1 MGVRGWNSLL
11 AREGWLVPTRADN
24 GSDRPDHL
32 LWMNANNLRDP
43 HHQQHDSSLLLDRIE
58 PIPDG
63 SAFHIDG
70 LGLCFHLHA
79 AAYQRQV
86 SSASM
91 SSGPGS
97 SAGGSNSSM
106 RLVRTFL
113 PLEHLHE
120 ITLEFIHRLQAAGI
134 STIVVYWDGTRRP
147 RFKAE
152 TQRERFAHRDQ
163 EWSLLQTYC
172 RSGGRLPR
180 QNLATAF
187 PISPLAQTQIYH
199 TLATCNSNNNI
210 RMVQCDGEADID
222 MARAAVLANRRSDT
236 TAFVVANDSDFC
248 FMANISYI
256 PLSTLHPNENGGM
269 SAIVL
274 QRKRLAESF
283 DLSDETLLVEAA
295 LLLGNDYYQPPV
307 ESSSREK
314 SPSAVIAFLQEQD
327 PDFRV
332 EAPNILA
339 AARMAFV
346 RDLYNLRDN
355 DGEYMGEKQ
364 YGENG
369 TSPEARSRL
378 EQREFSSF
386 KPTYRVSERAL
397 EPTTQLHLYDS
408 PTDAIVECLERY
420 VNEDPSEFKREHIQ
434 ALLDM
439 HRGDCRT
446 TLDCPRWN
454 DVVASHILESTIVR
468 LYRRQPILPLES
480 PYEVYPSAIQFCEAL
495 HRNRAPPPA
504 RSPQTA
510 TTTTQQPSRSDFSAP
525 LILPVDE
532 FEVKILDSVKRNR
545 VTIIQGETGCG
556 TYHVCMHAW
565 VDEKISPKVA
575 GKSTRVPL
583 MLLQQAVSTKIFIC
597 QPRRLAVKS
606 IVDYLRKTAP
616 EPLRQRIALRMGHGI
631 RGTCWPNAGGRSFV
645 SPFCLRKS
653 TRIARPEHGLS
664 PPDTWCDCWPMRQ
677 SDSTVLT
684 F

>member
-1 MGVRGWNSLL
+1 MGVRGWNTLL
-11 AREGWLVPTRADN
+11 AREGWLVPTREADD
-24 GSDRPDHL
+24 GSDRSDHL
-32 LWMNANNLRDP
+32 LWMNPRDPRDP
-43 HHQQHDSSLLLDRIE
+43 HQQQRSSGCSSLLLDHIE
-58 PIPDG
+58 PIPYG

-91 SSGPGS
+91 S
-97 SAGGSNSSM
+97 AANSNSM
-106 RLVRTFL
+106 HLVRTFL
-113 PLEHLHE
+113 PLEKLHE
-120 ITLEFIHRLQAAGI
+120 ITLEFIHTLQAAGI
-134 STIVVYWDGTRRP
+134 ATIVVYWDGTRRP

-152 TQRERFAHRDQ
+152 TQRERHAHRDQ

-180 QNLATAF
+180 PNHLANAF

-199 TLATCNSNNNI
+199 TLTTTCDRNI

-222 MARAAVLANRRSDT
+222 MARAVVTGRSGA
-236 TAFVVANDSDFC
+236 AFVVANDSDFC

-256 PLSTLHPNENGGM
+256 PLSTLHQNENGGM

-274 QRKRLAESF
+274 QRKRLAESL

-295 LLLGNDYYQPPV
+295 LMLGNDYYQPPPG
-307 ESSSREK
+307 SSSGGK

-327 PDFRV
+327 PGFRL

-355 DGEYMGEKQ
+355 NGEYAAEETQRGD
-364 YGENG
+364 NRT
-369 TSPEARSRL
+369 TSPEVRSRL
-378 EQREFSSF
+378 EERDCFSF

-397 EPTTQLHLYDS
+397 EPITQLHRYDNAR
-408 PTDAIVECLERY
+408 DAIVECLERY
-420 VNEDPSEFKREHIQ
+420 VNEDPPDLKREHIQ

-439 HRGDCRT
+439 HRGDRLAV
-446 TLDCPRWN
+446 TLDCPRWT

-468 LYRRQPILPLES
+468 LYRRQPILPVEP

-495 HRNRAPPPA
+495 HRNRTPLAH
-504 RSPQTA
+504 SPSITA
-510 TTTTQQPSRSDFSAP
+510 TTQQQQPLRSDVAAP
-525 LILPVDE
+525 LNLPVDE

-556 TYHVCMHAW
+556 TYHVYSGGRWMDAGM
-565 VDEKISPKVA
+565 DGRKNSPQVA

-583 MLLQQAVSTKIFIC
+583 MLLQQAASTKIFIC

-616 EPLRQRIALRMGHGI
+616 EPLRHQIALRMGHGI
-631 RGTCWPNAGGRSFV
+631 RGTFWPNTGGRSFV
-645 SPFCLRKS
+645 SPFLEKS

-664 PPDTWCDCWPMRQ
+664 PPDTWYDC
-677 SDSTVLT
+677 
-684 F
+684 